1 MEGNN
6 RLRKEKR
13 KKELISELS
22 RIIDTLKKDKEITLI
37 MLFGSLARGDISR
50 TSDIDMII
58 VKGTKKR
65 FLDRLDEVY
74 SALVPNVALDVLVYT
89 PEEFEAM
96 KGRSALVIN
105 AVKEGKIL
113 YES

>member
-1 MEGNN
+1 MEENN

-13 KKELISELS
+13 KRELIAELG

-37 MLFGSLARGDISR
+37 MLFGSLARGEVSR

-58 VKGTKKR
+58 VQGTKKR

-74 SALVPNVALDVLVYT
+74 SALVPNVALDVLVYM